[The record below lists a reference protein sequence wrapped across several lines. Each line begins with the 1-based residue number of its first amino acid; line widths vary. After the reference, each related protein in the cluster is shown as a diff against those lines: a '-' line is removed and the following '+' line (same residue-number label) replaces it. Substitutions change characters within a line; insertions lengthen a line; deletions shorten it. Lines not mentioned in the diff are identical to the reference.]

1 MRVFVTGAS
10 GWIGS
15 ALVPELLGAGHQ
27 VVGLARSEEAA
38 TKVAASGAE
47 VLRGSLEDLDVL
59 RAGAAAADG
68 VVHLGFVHDFS
79 RFAESIAIDVTA
91 IETFGEVLAGSDR
104 PLVIASGLAG
114 LNPGTVA
121 TERDVPDA
129 AVGHPRAV
137 GERTALALADQG
149 VRSSSVRL
157 APSVHGE
164 GDHGFVPTLV
174 EVARER
180 GVSGYVGDGAARW
193 PGVHVSDAARLFRL
207 AVEGAPAGSVLHASA
222 EEGTPMRQLAEI
234 IGRHLDLPVVSVS
247 PDDAMD
253 HFGFLGRFVG
263 TDMPASSALTREL
276 LGWEPTG
283 PSLPDDLDAGH
294 YFTNPGGHL

>member
-27 VVGLARSEEAA
+27 VVGLARSEGAA
-38 TKVAASGAE
+38 AKVAASGAD
-47 VLRGSLEDLDVL
+47 VLRGSLEDLEVL
-59 RAGAAAADG
+59 RAGAADADG

-79 RFAESIAIDVTA
+79 RFAESVAIDVAA

-114 LNPGTVA
+114 LKPGAVA
-121 TERDVPDA
+121 TERDVPDPA
-129 AVGHPRAV
+129 GYGRSV
-137 GERTALALADQG
+137 GERTALALAARG
-149 VRSSSVRL
+149 VRASSVRL

-164 GDHGFVPTLV
+164 GDYGFVPTLV
-174 EVARER
+174 NVARER
-180 GVSGYVGDGAARW
+180 GISGYVGDGAARW
-193 PGVHVSDAARLFRL
+193 AGVHVADAARLFRL
-207 AVEGAPAGSVLHASA
+207 AVESAPAGSALHACD
-222 EEGTPMRQLAEI
+222 EEGTPMRELAEI
-234 IGRHLDLPVVSVS
+234 IGRHLDVPVRSV
-247 PDDAMD
+247 PADEAMD

-263 TDMPASSALTREL
+263 ADMAASSALTREL

-294 YFTNPGGHL
+294 YFTRPGGHL

>member
-15 ALVPELLGAGHQ
+15 ALMPELLGAGHQ

-59 RAGAAAADG
+59 RAGAAASDG

-79 RFAESIAIDVTA
+79 RFAESVAIDGTA
-91 IETFGEVLAGSDR
+91 IATFGEVLAGSDR

-114 LNPGTVA
+114 LKPGSVA

-129 AVGHPRAV
+129 AVGHPRAA
-137 GERTALALADQG
+137 GERTALALADRG
-149 VRSSSVRL
+149 VRASSVRL

-164 GDHGFVPTLV
+164 GDYGFIPTLV
-174 EVARER
+174 ALARER
-180 GVSGYVGDGAARW
+180 GVAGYLGDGEARW

-207 AVEGAPAGSVLHASA
+207 AVESAPAGSVLHACD
-222 EEGTPMRQLAEI
+222 EEGTPMRELAEI
-234 IGRHLDLPVVSVS
+234 MGRHLGVPVTSVS
-247 PDDAMD
+247 ADDAMD

-263 TDMPASSALTREL
+263 ADMPASSALTREL

-283 PSLPDDLDAGH
+283 PTLPADLDAGH
-294 YFTNPGGHL
+294 YFTRPGGHM